1 MDKTNF
7 ALRRRAW
14 GGMMRGLMVLCAVLT
29 CALAVFLIIYVLAK
43 GVSHLSWEL
52 LSTKPSYLEGTIGIL
67 PDIISTVCMVLT
79 TLLVVLPVG
88 VFYGGADYPFHQ
100 TGLSLGRCYTFGM
113 LAAKHAMGK

>member
-52 LSTKPSYLEGTIGIL
+52 LSTKPS
-67 PDIISTVCMVLT
+67 
-79 TLLVVLPVG
+79 
-88 VFYGGADYPFHQ
+88 
-100 TGLSLGRCYTFGM
+100 
-113 LAAKHAMGK
+113 